1 MEEEGSTKVGTE
13 KRGTEA
19 QSWTEAGGKE
29 AEGEAETA
37 EGTEEGTEG
46 KGGIGTVDGRLGQ
59 V

>member
-1 MEEEGSTKVGTE
+1 MEDEGSTKVGTE

-19 QSWTEAGGKE
+19 QSWTEAGGIE
-29 AEGEAETA
+29 AEAETE
-37 EGTEEGTEG
+37 EGTEEGTEV